1 MTAPTE
7 QLQTAIDSNHFQE
20 LKESAIAEDIAAL
33 NFRSWNPGNENDLD
47 EVFSLLVAE
56 PEHRNN
62 GTLAGKSQN
71 DLANTLRSGGWI
83 FEGFKGVSVKPN
95 TPRKDKEGKII
106 KYESPRGTGSQQLFI
121 TRVSVRVAD
130 KIAEKF
136 GVVRERSESLAPEAE
151 DSDFWEWFLSTD
163 YPIIITEGAKKAAA
177 VVSAGYPAIALNGA
191 WGWGENAKDMFGE
204 IEKDD
209 RGKSLKT
216 LHPELDTF
224 IDDREIVLA
233 FDIDDK
239 NSTVAYVEAAKNR
252 FKKEINDRSV
262 KVTQVAWTEH
272 KGIDDFI
279 AAKGIESL
287 DKAYAKRSTKMNPPV
302 TEDDKRRC
310 PYFETSPAGGLWRV
324 SLTKDDD
331 ADGYDDES
339 APMKKKRDRIG
350 NHLEC
355 IAYVDNPESNGAALY
370 LEFQTVRNK
379 TTKWTMQRGYI
390 VSDTPAMLSELLN
403 RGYDF
408 KLDKKK
414 HLIEYLAGLGADVAK
429 TYTIVDSTGWVND
442 RYVSQHKTYG
452 DGDLKFRDIEP
463 TSEATTEIKGSLDD
477 WKTTVGAKCAGNSRL
492 LLGLGVAFAAPL
504 LALTGMES
512 GGFHLVGD
520 SSAGKTTTLKVA
532 VSVTGEKHIPHW
544 RTTTNGLEAIAT
556 AHNHSLLPLDEI
568 AQADPRQ
575 VGEIAYMLANG
586 QGKTRMTKSLTNR
599 KPKTWELLFLS
610 SGELGMGAYMAQAGV
625 TMKGGQE
632 VRMPDIPAVPFGSP
646 FGVFETI
653 HGYESSKEFARS
665 LESGSEQNRGVAIDV
680 FLTRLLA
687 DRSVAFDGEL
697 SARVFSVAKKLS
709 EGTLNHAVSRVA
721 NRFGLI
727 QVALELA
734 HSYDIL
740 PFPVENIDW
749 GIKKIFTD
757 WLTNRGG
764 DGSIEIKNACD
775 RIHHLIV
782 SNEFSDR
789 VFDPRKADGQI
800 VRNLLGYRVAD
811 IDNRTLELLVPTT
824 VFDKEFCDGVSKP
837 QLIAELQTR
846 GWLAQPGSDGRST
859 HPRRVNGK
867 LAKFLVFQPPNISDD
882 AFLGVTGVTG
892 VTAPETHTESDSN
905 SRGTVTPVKKGGV
918 TGVTV
923 GDRVKVRNLQKE
935 GIATNTKQKTFKSPK
950 SGEQTITQFLI
961 DFGDSEP
968 CWFDWD
974 VLEPI
979 H

>member
-1 MTAPTE
+1 VVKETKQKQKQKPPTPRAANQFATE
-7 QLQTAIDSNHFQE
+7 AIPLENCLAKSNRDLLRGVSE
-20 LKESAIAEDIAAL
+20 GG
-33 NFRSWNPGNENDLD
+33 RND
-47 EVFSLLVAE
+47 A
-56 PEHRNN
+56 
-62 GTLAGKSQN
+62 GATLAR
-71 DLANTLRSGGWI
+71 DLIGTADYLISIGQSYIRDARDLFDRFCSGCSPSLDDIEANTIWDSAQ
-83 FEGFKGVSVKPN
+83 S
-95 TPRKDKEGKII
+95 D
-106 KYESPRGTGSQQLFI
+106 SPSPSCQ
-121 TRVSVRVAD
+121 
-130 KIAEKF
+130 
-136 GVVRERSESLAPEAE
+136 
-151 DSDFWEWFLSTD
+151 
-163 YPIIITEGAKKAAA
+163 TEGVDNILTAW
-177 VVSAGYPAIALNGA
+177 NG
-191 WGWGENAKDMFGE
+191 
-204 IEKDD
+204 
-209 RGKSLKT
+209 
-216 LHPELDTF
+216 
-224 IDDREIVLA
+224 
-233 FDIDDK
+233 K
-239 NSTVAYVEAAKNR
+239 NS
-252 FKKEINDRSV
+252 S
-262 KVTQVAWTEH
+262 
-272 KGIDDFI
+272 
-279 AAKGIESL
+279 
-287 DKAYAKRSTKMNPPV
+287 V

-350 NHLEC
+350 NHLAC
-355 IAYVDNPESNGAALY
+355 IAYVDNPESSGAALY

-379 TTKWTMQRGYI
+379 TTKWTMPRGYI
-390 VSDTPAMLSELLN
+390 VSDTAAMLSELFN
-403 RGYDF
+403 MGYQF

-414 HLIEYLAGLGADVAK
+414 YLIEYLAGLGADVAK

-463 TSEATTEIKGSLDD
+463 TSEATTEIKGNLDD
-477 WKTTVGAKCAGNSRL
+477 WKSTVGVKCAGNSRL

-697 SARVFSVAKKLS
+697 SARVFAVAKKLS
-709 EGTLNHAVSRVA
+709 EGTLNHAVSPVA

-740 PFPVENIDW
+740 PFPIANIDW
-749 GIKKIFTD
+749 SIKKIFAD

-764 DGSIEIKNACD
+764 DGSIEFITLSSRMSLAIGC
-775 RIHHLIV
+775 L
-782 SNEFSDR
+782 
-789 VFDPRKADGQI
+789 
-800 VRNLLGYRVAD
+800 
-811 IDNRTLELLVPTT
+811 TLERRMVKLC
-824 VFDKEFCDGVSKP
+824 EICW
-837 QLIAELQTR
+837 AM
-846 GWLAQPGSDGRST
+846 GWQIST
-859 HPRRVNGK
+859 IGH
-867 LAKFLVFQPPNISDD
+867 
-882 AFLGVTGVTG
+882 
-892 VTAPETHTESDSN
+892 
-905 SRGTVTPVKKGGV
+905 
-918 TGVTV
+918 
-923 GDRVKVRNLQKE
+923 
-935 GIATNTKQKTFKSPK
+935 
-950 SGEQTITQFLI
+950 
-961 DFGDSEP
+961 
-968 CWFDWD
+968 
-974 VLEPI
+974 
-979 H
+979 